1 MLRHIAFI
9 KNEYE
14 KKTSSQ
20 SKKRKTLYTKIEDLT
35 FFGIYDGYVENLK
48 ATNNHIEIYIHT
60 SYSENLE
67 LIKINLNLDWI
78 KQENKRMFMQF
89 LAKGVSIRFKVLQDK
104 QSKEGVLDSFTIR
117 QVLQFDREVKNGK
130 LEYRCII

>member
-1 MLRHIAFI
+1 M
-9 KNEYE
+9 
-14 KKTSSQ
+14 
-20 SKKRKTLYTKIEDLT
+20 
-35 FFGIYDGYVENLK
+35 
-48 ATNNHIEIYIHT
+48 NNSGIHT

-78 KQENKRMFMQF
+78 KQENKKMFMQF